1 MIFLDKENKLI
12 KEKYTQLFLSLLFGR
27 IRTITIHKHY
37 AQAKKRENRMI
48 NLLQENKEMESQRTS
63 IHICNSHEPTL
74 NQKLQKSMLFCQRS
88 NSRTEKE
95 K

>member
-1 MIFLDKENKLI
+1 MHKL
-12 KEKYTQLFLSLLFGR
+12 
-27 IRTITIHKHY
+27 
-37 AQAKKRENRMI
+37 KREKTEMI
-48 NLLQENKEMESQRTS
+48 NLLQGNKDMESQRTS